1 LGGVINLVFKNSIT
15 PSNSPL
21 GEGEKPN
28 ITSMKKKIAKK
39 RKTAVKKKVAK
50 RKPTKKKVSTK
61 RNVAKKKA
69 KAPKTNKPIGTVT
82 HFYNEISVAIVRFK
96 EPIQLGAV
104 LHFKGATTD
113 FQHPVTS
120 MQFDHQPITK
130 APKGKQIGIKVR
142 KRVREGDLVHR
153 VKK

>member
-1 LGGVINLVFKNSIT
+1 MKKTKSKIA
-15 PSNSPL
+15 
-21 GEGEKPN
+21 
-28 ITSMKKKIAKK
+28 KKKIAKK
-39 RKTAVKKKVAK
+39 SAKTKV
-50 RKPTKKKVSTK
+50 
-61 RNVAKKKA
+61 NQ
-69 KAPKTNKPIGTVT
+69 PIGRVT

-96 EPIQLGAV
+96 EPVPLGTI

-142 KRVREGDLVHR
+142 KRVREGDAVHR
-153 VKK
+153 ITK